1 MSRLPG
7 KLTQRLVRSLDQG
20 RHGDGNGLY
29 LVVDPSGAR
38 RWIVRVVVKGQRN
51 RNGGALRTDLGLGGA
66 DVVPLSAARKKALEY
81 RRMARQGLHPSIRSC
96 MNIPTFREF
105 AEQVHLERLPARKN
119 VRHGQQWISTLRN
132 YAFPKIG
139 DIPVNE
145 IGQREVVCCVLPFW
159 QDKPETG
166 RRLLQRMKT
175 VLDVAISR
183 GFCEGENPVTAMQKA
198 EALPHLH
205 RVEANTRHMSWK
217 DIPAFYQKLSDQTS
231 MSGQALKFI
240 CLTGTGSREAL
251 KMTWDELHFNERIW
265 VCPAE
270 RMTSGIELHIP
281 LTEAM
286 VAILEPLRAVQSQY
300 VFKGQKRSQP
310 LSNMAVQMLL
320 RRLEPG
326 GVTVG
331 GFRSTFKEWASEI
344 SGISCQETQMRRC
357 NSTGSAPEFTYPTSD
372 QTDPKRR
379 LLDAW
384 SAHVTS
390 ASE

>member
-1 MSRLPG
+1 
-7 KLTQRLVRSLDQG
+7 
-20 RHGDGNGLY
+20 
-29 LVVDPSGAR
+29 
-38 RWIVRVVVKGQRN
+38 
-51 RNGGALRTDLGLGGA
+51 
-66 DVVPLSAARKKALEY
+66 
-81 RRMARQGLHPSIRSC
+81 
-96 MNIPTFREF
+96 
-105 AEQVHLERLPARKN
+105 
-119 VRHGQQWISTLRN
+119 
-132 YAFPKIG
+132 
-139 DIPVNE
+139 
-145 IGQREVVCCVLPFW
+145 
-159 QDKPETG
+159 
-166 RRLLQRMKT
+166 MKT

-379 LLDAW
+379 LW
-384 SAHVTS
+384 TRGQRT
-390 ASE
+390 